1 MCNFPNAFDWG
12 FSNILDYIDRKGVQ
26 PYVFTQ
32 KSKDGSDLSLLQQA
46 YVDEH
51 TLASSSV
58 EGQNYNLK
66 QLSVVLEWSRCLIIK
81 VPKCYSLA
89 FADLRF
95 KVPKGTC
102 HGPFDPKVEFESET
116 LKFIG
121 EDSFKFLGRKMW
133 ASYSTTKAL
142 DCTLESFKS
151 DMALIDK
158 EPVSGA
164 SKVWLYQFMAVAR
177 LVWPFLIYPF
187 SPNGVSSFDAI
198 ATKFIKK
205 WYGINKSA
213 NPTCLFLPK
222 SMKACGWN
230 LTSPGP
236 TFKVYANRRATHSQ
250 ILKR

>member
-1 MCNFPNAFDWG
+1 M
-12 FSNILDYIDRKGVQ
+12 
-26 PYVFTQ
+26 
-32 KSKDGSDLSLLQQA
+32 
-46 YVDEH
+46 
-51 TLASSSV
+51 
-58 EGQNYNLK
+58 
-66 QLSVVLEWSRCLIIK
+66 LEWSRCLIIK

-89 FADLRF
+89 FADLRY

-102 HGPFDPKVEFESET
+102 HGPFDPKVEFDSKT

-121 EDSFKFLGRKMW
+121 DDSFKFLGRKMW
-133 ASYSTTKAL
+133 ASNSTTKAL
-142 DCTLESFKS
+142 DCTLSSFKS

-158 EPVSGA
+158 ELVSGA

-230 LTSPGP
+230 LTSPGQLL
-236 TFKVYANRRATHSQ
+236 KSMQIVGQH
-250 ILKR
+250 ILKYSKDDLTSYLAEISRSKAKNAKSRQWSPGVALDELESIVSFNIAF

>member
-1 MCNFPNAFDWG
+1 M
-12 FSNILDYIDRKGVQ
+12 DYIDHKGVQ

-46 YVDEH
+46 YVDDH

-89 FADLRF
+89 FADLRY

-102 HGPFDPKVEFESET
+102 HGAFDPKVEFESKT

-121 EDSFKFLGRKMW
+121 EDSFKFLGRKMG

-142 DCTLESFKS
+142 DCTLSSFKS

-158 EPVSGA
+158 EHVSGA

-187 SPNGVSSFDAI
+187 HPMV
-198 ATKFIKK
+198 
-205 WYGINKSA
+205 
-213 NPTCLFLPK
+213 
-222 SMKACGWN
+222 
-230 LTSPGP
+230 
-236 TFKVYANRRATHSQ
+236 
-250 ILKR
+250 